1 MLTPKEIRALKPKS
15 KRYQITDSPGL
26 ALRVQA
32 SGVKSWVFR
41 FSRNGRVTDQTIGHW
56 PEISLLQARAI
67 VRKKQRELEIEPTGS
82 FTVRD
87 AFKFWCTKK
96 KGKILSYRDER
107 LRLEKYVISK
117 IGSRQLD
124 SITPPMII
132 RLMEPLEEEGKAST
146 IKRLLMR
153 TREIFDMTVN
163 AGYLPSNP
171 LSKITKVFPVP
182 SVTHM
187 PAVDWKELPVVLSQI
202 ESLAPEKYRVLFY
215 FSLATL
221 LRPKEVISI
230 RTEWITD
237 EAITI
242 PAEKMKMKRVHRVPM
257 TSYLAFLIEEA
268 KNMRKNKRSPYLFPA
283 SYANKPISSQALA
296 KWMHEQKEFS
306 GRLVPHGLRTIGR
319 SWFAD
324 HEIPFEVAE
333 ACLAHVVGSQ
343 VVRAYQRGDYFA
355 ARQKILPKWHEYIQ
369 HCAQCAKLLNS
380 PSDNSGAETT

>member
-1 MLTPKEIRALKPKS
+1 MLTPKEIRALTPKS

-26 ALRVQA
+26 ALRVQV

-56 PEISLLQARAI
+56 HEISLLQARAI

-87 AFKFWCTKK
+87 AFKFWCSKK
-96 KGKILSYRDER
+96 KGRILSYRDER

-124 SITPPMII
+124 SVTPPMII

-163 AGYLPSNP
+163 AGYLSSNP

-182 SVTHM
+182 TVTHM
-187 PAVDWKELPVVLSQI
+187 PAVDWKELPIVLSQL
-202 ESLAPEKYRVLFY
+202 EKLAPQKYRVLFY

-230 RTEWITD
+230 RTEWITE

-242 PAEKMKMKRVHRVPM
+242 PAEKMKMKRIHRVPM
-257 TSYLAFLIEEA
+257 TPYLVSLIEEA
-268 KNMRKNKRSPYLFPA
+268 KNIRKNKRSPYLFPA
-283 SYANKPISSQALA
+283 SSANKPISSQALA

-355 ARQKILPKWHEYIQ
+355 ARQKILPKWHAYIQ

>member
-26 ALRVQA
+26 ALRVQV

-96 KGKILSYRDER
+96 KGRILSYRDER
-107 LRLEKYVISK
+107 LRLEKYIISK

-163 AGYLPSNP
+163 AGYLASNP

-182 SVTHM
+182 AVTHM
-187 PAVDWKELPVVLSQI
+187 PAVDWKELPIVLSQL
-202 ESLAPEKYRVLFY
+202 EKLAPQKYRVLFY

-242 PAEKMKMKRVHRVPM
+242 PAEKMKMKRIHRIPM
-257 TSYLAFLIEEA
+257 TPYLASLIEAA
-268 KNMRKNKRSPYLFPA
+268 KNMRKNKRSPFLFPA

-306 GRLVPHGLRTIGR
+306 NRLVPHGLRTIGR

-355 ARQKILPKWHEYIQ
+355 ARQKIMPKWHAYIQ
-369 HCAQCAKLLNS
+369 HCAQCAKVLNT
-380 PSDNSGAETT
+380 PSDNSGSEAT

>member
-26 ALRVQA
+26 ALRVQV

-96 KGKILSYRDER
+96 KGRILSYRDER
-107 LRLEKYVISK
+107 LRLEKYIISK

-163 AGYLPSNP
+163 AGYLASNP

-182 SVTHM
+182 AVTHM
-187 PAVDWKELPVVLSQI
+187 PAVDWKELPIVLSQL
-202 ESLAPEKYRVLFY
+202 EKLAPQKYRVLFY

-221 LRPKEVISI
+221 LRPKEVIST

-242 PAEKMKMKRVHRVPM
+242 PAEKMKMKRIHRIPM
-257 TSYLAFLIEEA
+257 TPYLAPLIEAA
-268 KNMRKNKRSPYLFPA
+268 KNMRKNKRSPFLFPA

-306 GRLVPHGLRTIGR
+306 NRLVPYGLRTIGQ

-355 ARQKILPKWHEYIQ
+355 ARQKIMPKWHAYIQ
-369 HCAQCAKLLNS
+369 HCAQCAKVLNT
-380 PSDNSGAETT
+380 PSDNSGSEAT

>member
-26 ALRVQA
+26 ALRVQV

-67 VRKKQRELEIEPTGS
+67 VRKKQRELEIAPTGS

-96 KGKILSYRDER
+96 KGRILSYRDER

-163 AGYLPSNP
+163 AGYLSTNP

-182 SVTHM
+182 AVTHM
-187 PAVDWKELPVVLSQI
+187 PAVDWKELPIVLSQL
-202 ESLAPEKYRVLFY
+202 EKLAPQKYRVLFY

-230 RTEWITD
+230 RTDWITD

-242 PAEKMKMKRVHRVPM
+242 PAEKMKMKRIHRIPM
-257 TSYLAFLIEEA
+257 TPYLSSLIEEA

-369 HCAQCAKLLNS
+369 HCAQCAKVLNS
-380 PSDNSGAETT
+380 PSDSSGAEAT

>member
-1 MLTPKEIRALKPKS
+1 M
-15 KRYQITDSPGL
+15 
-26 ALRVQA
+26 
-32 SGVKSWVFR
+32 KSWVFR
-41 FSRNGRVTDQTIGHW
+41 FSRNGRVTDLTIGHW

-96 KGKILSYRDER
+96 KGRILSYRDER

-124 SITPPMII
+124 SVTPPMII

-163 AGYLPSNP
+163 AGYLTSNP

-182 SVTHM
+182 AVTHM
-187 PAVDWKELPVVLSQI
+187 PAVDWKELPIVLSQL
-202 ESLAPEKYRVLFY
+202 EKLAPQKYRVLFY

-242 PAEKMKMKRVHRVPM
+242 PAEKMKMKRTHRVPM
-257 TSYLAFLIEEA
+257 TPYLASLIEGA

>member
-26 ALRVQA
+26 ALRVQV

-96 KGKILSYRDER
+96 KGRILSYRDER

-124 SITPPMII
+124 SVTPPMII

-163 AGYLPSNP
+163 AGYLSSNP

-182 SVTHM
+182 TVTHM
-187 PAVDWKELPVVLSQI
+187 PAVDWKELPIVLSQL
-202 ESLAPEKYRVLFY
+202 EKLAPQKYRVLFY

-230 RTEWITD
+230 RTEWITE

-242 PAEKMKMKRVHRVPM
+242 PAEKMKMKRIHRVPM
-257 TSYLAFLIEEA
+257 TPYLVSLIEEA
-268 KNMRKNKRSPYLFPA
+268 KNIRKNKRSPYLFPA
-283 SYANKPISSQALA
+283 SSANKPISSQALA

-355 ARQKILPKWHEYIQ
+355 ARQKILPKWHAYIQ

>member
-41 FSRNGRVTDQTIGHW
+41 FSRNGRVTDLTIGHW

-96 KGKILSYRDER
+96 KGRILSYRDER

-124 SITPPMII
+124 SVTPPMII

-187 PAVDWKELPVVLSQI
+187 PAVDWKELPIVLSQL
-202 ESLAPEKYRVLFY
+202 EKLAPQKYRVLFY

-230 RTEWITD
+230 RTEWITE

-242 PAEKMKMKRVHRVPM
+242 PAEKMKMKRIHRVPM
-257 TSYLAFLIEEA
+257 TPYLVSLIEEA
-268 KNMRKNKRSPYLFPA
+268 KNIRENKRSPYLFPA
-283 SYANKPISSQALA
+283 SSANKPISSQALA

-355 ARQKILPKWHEYIQ
+355 ARQKILPKWHAYIQ

>member
-26 ALRVQA
+26 ALRVQV

-96 KGKILSYRDER
+96 KGRILSYRDER

-124 SITPPMII
+124 SVTPPMII

-163 AGYLPSNP
+163 AGYLSSNP

-182 SVTHM
+182 AVTHM
-187 PAVDWKELPVVLSQI
+187 PAVDWKELPIVLSQL
-202 ESLAPEKYRVLFY
+202 EKLAPQKYRVLFY

-230 RTEWITD
+230 RTEWITE

-242 PAEKMKMKRVHRVPM
+242 PAEKMKMKRIHRVPM
-257 TSYLAFLIEEA
+257 TPYLVSLIEEA
-268 KNMRKNKRSPYLFPA
+268 KNIRKNKRSPYLFPA
-283 SYANKPISSQALA
+283 SSANKPISSQALA

-355 ARQKILPKWHEYIQ
+355 ARQKILPKWHAYIQ

>member
-1 MLTPKEIRALKPKS
+1 MLTPKEIRALKPQS
-15 KRYQITDSPGL
+15 RRYQITDSPGL
-26 ALRVQA
+26 ALRVQV

-41 FSRNGRVTDQTIGHW
+41 FFRNGRVTDQTIGHW
-56 PEISLLQARAI
+56 PEISLIQARAI
-67 VRKKQRELEIEPTGS
+67 VRRKQKELEIEPTGS

-87 AFKFWCTKK
+87 AFRFWCTKK

-163 AGYLPSNP
+163 AGYLVSNP

-182 SVTHM
+182 AVTHM

-242 PAEKMKMKRVHRVPM
+242 PAEKMKMKRIHRVPM
-257 TSYLAFLIEEA
+257 TPYLASLIEEA

>member
-1 MLTPKEIRALKPKS
+1 MLTPKEIKALKPKS

-56 PEISLLQARAI
+56 PEISLIQARAI
-67 VRKKQRELEIEPTGS
+67 VRRKQKELEIEPTGS

-87 AFKFWCTKK
+87 AFRFWCTKK

-230 RTEWITD
+230 RTEWIAD

-242 PAEKMKMKRVHRVPM
+242 PAEKMKMKRTHRIPM
-257 TSYLAFLIEEA
+257 TPYLSSLIEEA

-355 ARQKILPKWHEYIQ
+355 ARQKILPKWHAYIQ

>member
-26 ALRVQA
+26 ALRVQT

-41 FSRNGRVTDQTIGHW
+41 FSRNGRVTDLTIGHW

-96 KGKILSYRDER
+96 KGRILSYRDER

-124 SITPPMII
+124 SVTPPMII

-163 AGYLPSNP
+163 AGYLTSNP

-182 SVTHM
+182 AVTHM
-187 PAVDWKELPVVLSQI
+187 PAVDWKELPIVLSQL
-202 ESLAPEKYRVLFY
+202 EKLAPQKYRVLFY

-221 LRPKEVISI
+221 LRPGEVISI
-230 RTEWITD
+230 RTDWINE
-237 EAITI
+237 EAIMI
-242 PAEKMKMKRVHRVPM
+242 PAEKMKMKRPHRIPM
-257 TSYLAFLIEEA
+257 TPYLASLIEMA
-268 KNMRKNKRSPYLFPA
+268 KSMRKNKRSPYLFPA

-324 HEIPFEVAE
+324 HDVPFEIAE
-333 ACLAHVVGSQ
+333 ASLAHVVGSQ
-343 VVRAYQRGDYFA
+343 VVRAYQRGDYFSS
-355 ARQKILPKWHEYIQ
+355 RQKIMPKWHEYIQ
-369 HCAQCAKLLNS
+369 HCAECAKVLNETI
-380 PSDNSGAETT
+380 DNSDVQAN

>member
-1 MLTPKEIRALKPKS
+1 M
-15 KRYQITDSPGL
+15 
-26 ALRVQA
+26 
-32 SGVKSWVFR
+32 KSWVFR

-96 KGKILSYRDER
+96 KDRILSYRDEK

-163 AGYLPSNP
+163 AGYLVSNP

-182 SVTHM
+182 AVTHM
-187 PAVDWKELPVVLSQI
+187 PAVDWKELPIVLSQL
-202 ESLAPEKYRVLFY
+202 ERLAPQKYRVLFY

-242 PAEKMKMKRVHRVPM
+242 PAEKMKMKRTHRVPM
-257 TSYLAFLIEEA
+257 TPYLSSLIEEA

-296 KWMHEQKEFS
+296 KWMHEQREFS
-306 GRLVPHGLRTIGR
+306 NRLVPHGLRTIGR

-333 ACLAHVVGSQ
+333 ACLAHVIGSQ

-369 HCAQCAKLLNS
+369 HCAQCAKLLNT
-380 PSDNSGAETT
+380 PSDNSGAETA

>member
-1 MLTPKEIRALKPKS
+1 MLTPKDIRALKPKS
-15 KRYQITDSPGL
+15 TRYQITDSPGL

-56 PEISLLQARAI
+56 PEISLIQARAI
-67 VRKKQRELEIEPTGS
+67 VRRKQRELEIEPTGS

-96 KGKILSYRDER
+96 KGRILSYRDEK

-163 AGYLPSNP
+163 AGYLASNP

-182 SVTHM
+182 AVTHM
-187 PAVDWKELPVVLSQI
+187 PAVDWKELPIVLSQL
-202 ESLAPEKYRVLFY
+202 EKLAPQKYRVLFY

-242 PAEKMKMKRVHRVPM
+242 PAEKMKMKRTHRVPM
-257 TSYLAFLIEEA
+257 TPYLSSLIEEA
-268 KNMRKNKRSPYLFPA
+268 KNMRKNKRSPFLFPA

-369 HCAQCAKLLNS
+369 HCAQCAKVLNT
-380 PSDNSGAETT
+380 PSDNSGAETA

>member
-1 MLTPKEIRALKPKS
+1 M
-15 KRYQITDSPGL
+15 
-26 ALRVQA
+26 
-32 SGVKSWVFR
+32 
-41 FSRNGRVTDQTIGHW
+41 
-56 PEISLLQARAI
+56 LQARAI
-67 VRKKQRELEIEPTGS
+67 VRKKQRELEIELTGS

-242 PAEKMKMKRVHRVPM
+242 PAEKMKMKRIHRVPM

-283 SYANKPISSQALA
+283 SYANKPISSQALS
-296 KWMHEQKEFS
+296 KWMHEQREFS

-324 HEIPFEVAE
+324 HDVPFEIAE
-333 ACLAHVVGSQ
+333 ASLAHVVGSQ
-343 VVRAYQRGDYFA
+343 VVRAYQRGDYFSS
-355 ARQKILPKWHEYIQ
+355 RQKIMPKWHEYIQ
-369 HCAQCAKLLNS
+369 HCAQCAKVLNGH
-380 PSDNSGAETT
+380 SDNSRAETA

>member
-1 MLTPKEIRALKPKS
+1 M
-15 KRYQITDSPGL
+15 
-26 ALRVQA
+26 
-32 SGVKSWVFR
+32 KSWVFR

-56 PEISLLQARAI
+56 PEISLIQARAI
-67 VRKKQRELEIEPTGS
+67 VRRKQKELEIEPTGS

-87 AFKFWCTKK
+87 AFRFWCTKK

-242 PAEKMKMKRVHRVPM
+242 PAEKMKMKRIHRVPM
-257 TSYLAFLIEEA
+257 TSYLASLIEEA

-283 SYANKPISSQALA
+283 SYVNKPISSQALA

-306 GRLVPHGLRTIGR
+306 GKLVPHGLRTIGR